1 MSTEASLQDDPL
13 NEAEFVSHL
22 TTAQTSI
29 YAAILV
35 LLPDR
40 AMASD
45 VLQMTNVTLWEKRKE
60 FVRGSSFVAWAR
72 RIARYHVLNERRK
85 LGRERTV
92 FGDALFNELVERQAT
107 RDQVAMELPSEVVAL
122 RQCLDQLEPAQR
134 GVIEQRYAPGGSVQK
149 IAQERGKSEAAVSQ
163 LLYRLREILRNCIE
177 LRLSSEASA

>member
-1 MSTEASLQDDPL
+1 MSIEASLQDDPL
-13 NEAEFVSHL
+13 NEADFVSQL
-22 TTAQTSI
+22 TAAQTSI

-40 AMASD
+40 VMVSD
-45 VLQMTNVTLWEKRKE
+45 VLQMTNVTLWEKRKD

-85 LGRERTV
+85 LGRERMAFDDV
-92 FGDALFNELVERQAT
+92 LFNELVERQVA
-107 RDQVAMELPSEVVAL
+107 RDQAATELPSEVVAL
-122 RQCLDQLEPAQR
+122 RQCLDKLEPAQR
-134 GVIEQRYAPGGSVQK
+134 DVIEQRYAPGGTVQK
-149 IAQERGKSEAAVSQ
+149 IAQEREKSVAAISQ